1 MPTTTTT
8 AHGERSRLSAA
19 DWEQAALQ
27 LIANDG
33 VGALAIDAL
42 ARQLGVTKGSFYW
55 HFRSRDAL
63 LEAALERWQRQG
75 EDVLLAQIT
84 SIDEPRERLRQLFLR
99 IAGEKLSHRVHAA
112 LLSTLEHPR
121 IRAAVELAARRRLD
135 ILAEAYRQTGLD
147 DTNALNSARL
157 AYAAYVGFVQLNR
170 MRGVERLS
178 HDELSGYVDHVI
190 RALIPE

>member
-1 MPTTTTT
+1 MPTTTATS
-8 AHGERSRLSAA
+8 ERSRLSAA

-27 LIANDG
+27 LIADDG

-63 LEAALERWQRQG
+63 LQAALERWQHQG

-99 IAGEKLSHRVHAA
+99 VAGEKLSHRVHAA
-112 LLSTLEHPR
+112 LLSALEHAHV
-121 IRAAVELAARRRLD
+121 RAAVELAARRRLD
-135 ILAEAYRQTGLD
+135 ILANAYRQTGLD
-147 DTNALNSARL
+147 DVNALNSARL

-170 MRGVERLS
+170 LRGVERLS
-178 HDELSGYVDHVI
+178 HDELSAYVDHVI
-190 RALIPE
+190 HALIPK

>member
-1 MPTTTTT
+1 MPTTTAT
-8 AHGERSRLSAA
+8 GERSRLSAA

-27 LIANDG
+27 LIADDG

-42 ARQLGVTKGSFYW
+42 ARRLGVTKGSFYW

-63 LEAALERWQRQG
+63 LQAALERWQHQG

-84 SIDEPRERLRQLFLR
+84 SIGEPRERLRQLFLR
-99 IAGEKLSHRVHAA
+99 VAGEKLSHRVHAA
-112 LLSTLEHPR
+112 LLSALEHPR
-121 IRAAVELAARRRLD
+121 VRAAVEVAARRRLD
-135 ILAEAYRQTGLD
+135 ILTNAYRQTGLD
-147 DTNALNSARL
+147 ELNALNSARL

-178 HDELSGYVDHVI
+178 HDELSAYTDHVI
-190 RALIPE
+190 RALIPK